1 MSMAEIKTDARNAL
15 HAEMAEP
22 CSYSDRGTPATP
34 SAEQLAEGLFL
45 SARFASKTKIAS
57 AESDAVSIME
67 NIERLIFNQPQ
78 LDALGLE
85 LDHGGLVEFP
95 GYGITFELDQRI
107 DPDGPVNVYW
117 TVVRDS

>member
-1 MSMAEIKTDARNAL
+1 MAEIKTDARNAL
-15 HAEMAEP
+15 HAELAEP
-22 CSYSDRGTPATP
+22 CSYADRGTPATP
-34 SAEQLAEGLFL
+34 TAEQLAVGLSL

-78 LDALGLE
+78 LDALELE
-85 LDHGGLVEFP
+85 LDHGGIVTFP
-95 GYGITFELDQRI
+95 GYGIAFELDQQI

-117 TVVRDS
+117 TVVRAV